1 MDENDN
7 EIYVAGTKVKVK
19 VPVEAVGMS
28 DDVNAG
34 GTSGHIISLI
44 YKGEHYHY
52 IVRTKSEEDIHL
64 HDEYLWNEEDY
75 VSIIVP
81 PEKIE
86 VSIAEE

>member
-1 MDENDN
+1 
-7 EIYVAGTKVKVK
+7 
-19 VPVEAVGMS
+19 MS

-44 YKGEHYHY
+44 YKGDHYHY

-86 VSIAEE
+86 VSIVEE